1 MVWGL
6 ALLGAALILNTVA
19 GSIYTRRQIQEAAA
33 ELQSEVATRS
43 ARHIHSL
50 ITRKLERLQDTG
62 VAMTLYRLGGEE
74 QRLLALLLLKNDPAF
89 SGLAVLNDQ
98 GMELLKFS
106 ERRVY
111 LPADLQNQDG
121 SVSFRKAIRGSPY
134 IGPVGTSD
142 RAEPFM
148 TLATPLRM
156 TPQKIIGVLVAQ
168 VNLKFLWEAIGET
181 KFGDAGY
188 AYLINEAGTVIAHKD
203 PSLVLKG
210 LTLRNLPK
218 VLRFLRSRSA
228 DSAPAEEGPGITGKP
243 VLSSYAPV
251 PDVGWAVVVEEPLD
265 VALSHL
271 VELQRYAF
279 LLVGIGLLMGAT
291 IIFWVSR
298 RITEPIQELRE
309 GVESIR
315 HGNLDHR
322 ASIKT
327 GDEIEEL
334 AEEFNK
340 MTEALQNSYATLEQK
355 VEQRT
360 KERSALYEVATA
372 VNQSLELQTILQAV
386 IKKSTEL
393 FRFEATRIFLFNV
406 EMDQLE
412 LRASFEVNP
421 EHWTGVRR
429 FKRGQSVIG
438 RVAESG
444 EPMIFE
450 DIQTDPRYLALS
462 ASKAAYS
469 AGLRFFAVFPI
480 KTQSRIFGT
489 LLFNGSAARK
499 LTDDEVT
506 LLTSM
511 AEHLGVAVE
520 KASLFEQAQTRS
532 RHLSALNTIGEAV
545 SQSLDLEVVLRQATE
560 KITETLGFDASWIYL
575 VAPSGEELHLKAYKG
590 LSEEAASSM
599 AKRSSTTGI
608 SGAVVTKG
616 QRLVFEDLRNNEQYR
631 ALSSNSLANSLGFT
645 ASAGFPIKAKDKIL
659 GALQVVSF
667 AARHF
672 PAEELQLLESVA
684 QEIGVAAENAR
695 LFTTVH
701 EKTAE
706 LAKMNQELQEAT
718 RAKSE
723 FIAAMSHELRTP
735 LNVIIG
741 SAELFEDGLFGDLSP
756 EQKTYV
762 RKISRNARV
771 LLKMIND
778 VLALSRM
785 EAKKMSLDVETVAVE
800 EIIEHARTHVDQMN
814 RDNRLEVR
822 WAVDRDVPSL
832 VTDPLKLEEILQN
845 LIGNAFK
852 FTPRGLVEVRVRNL
866 GDQDRIEFSVADT
879 GIGIE
884 ADNLGKIFNEF
895 EQIKEAHTGDYN
907 GVGLGLSIVKKYL
920 ELMQGD
926 IQVVSTPGQG
936 STFIFS
942 IPRSVPLGA

>member
-6 ALLGAALILNTVA
+6 ALLGAALAFNTVA
-19 GSIYTRRQIQEAAA
+19 GSIYTRWQIQGAAA
-33 ELQSEVATRS
+33 ELQSEVATKT

-62 VAMTLYRLGGEE
+62 VVMTLYPLGGEK
-74 QRLLALLLLKNDPAF
+74 QRLLGLLLLKNDPAF
-89 SGLAVLNDQ
+89 SELAVLNDQ

-111 LPADLQNQDG
+111 LPADLQNQNG
-121 SVSFRKAIRGSPY
+121 SISFRQAIRGRPY

-148 TLATPLRM
+148 TLAIPLRT
-156 TPQKIIGVLVAQ
+156 TPQNIFGVLVAQ

-181 KFGDAGY
+181 KLGDAGY
-188 AYLINEAGTVIAHKD
+188 AYLINERGTVIAHKD
-203 PSLVLKG
+203 ASLVLKG
-210 LTLRNLPK
+210 LNLGNLPK

-228 DSAPAEEGPGITGKP
+228 DSAPAEEGPGITGTP
-243 VLSSYAPV
+243 VLSTYAPV
-251 PDVGWAVVVEEPLD
+251 PDLGWAVVVEERVD

-271 VELQRYAF
+271 QELQRYAF
-279 LLVGIGLLMGAT
+279 LLVGIGLLVGAA

-298 RITEPIQELRE
+298 RITKPIQELRE
-309 GVESIR
+309 GAESIR

-322 ASIKT
+322 ATIKT

-360 KERSALYEVATA
+360 KELSALYEVATA

-393 FRFEATRIFLFNV
+393 FRFEATRIFLFNF

-421 EHWTGVRR
+421 EHWTGVRM
-429 FKRGQSVIG
+429 FKRGQSIIG

-450 DIQTDPRYLALS
+450 DIQTDPRYLGLS
-462 ASKAAYS
+462 ASKAAHN

-489 LLFNGSAARK
+489 LLFNGRAARK
-499 LTDDEVT
+499 LTDEEVT

-532 RHLSALNTIGEAV
+532 RHLSALNTVGEAV
-545 SQSLDLEVVLRQATE
+545 SQSLDLDVVLRQAIE
-560 KITETLGFDASWIYL
+560 KITETLRFDASWIYL
-575 VAPSGEELHLKAYKG
+575 LDPSGEELHLKAHKG
-590 LSEEAASSM
+590 LSEETARSM
-599 AKRSSTTGI
+599 AKRNSATGI
-608 SGAVVTKG
+608 SGAVVTKV
-616 QRLVFEDLRNNEQYR
+616 QRLVFEDLGINEQYR
-631 ALSSNSLANSLGFT
+631 ALASNSLASSLGFN

-659 GALQVVSF
+659 GALHVVSF

-672 PAEELQLLESVA
+672 PAEELQLLESIA

-695 LFTTVH
+695 LFTTVN

-762 RKISRNARV
+762 RKISRNGRV

-778 VLALSRM
+778 ILALSRV
-785 EAKKMSLDVETVAVE
+785 EAKKMSLDIETVEVE

-822 WAVDRDVPSL
+822 WTVDRNLPSL

-852 FTPRGLVEVRVRNL
+852 FTSRGRVEVRVRNV
-866 GDQDRIEFSVADT
+866 GDRDRIEFSVADT

-884 ADNLGKIFNEF
+884 PDNLGKIFNEF

-926 IQVVSTPGQG
+926 IQVESQPGRG
-936 STFIFS
+936 STFTFS
-942 IPRSVPLGA
+942 IPRSVQLHS